1 MPFPIVSPVLEA
13 VINVSLWGCCVII
26 SSLPMIYSPIVKKPG
41 LLQEEAVV
49 DEEEELE
56 IVPFL

>member
-1 MPFPIVSPVLEA
+1 M
-13 VINVSLWGCCVII
+13 II